1 MASSKSLLAFA
12 LAMAAVIAATMAQN
26 TPQDYVNLHNQAR
39 RADGV
44 GPVTWDA
51 RVARYAQNYAAQR
64 AGDCQLVHS
73 GGQFGENLFWG
84 PAGWEWT
91 AADALRLW
99 VDEKN
104 NYHYD
109 TNSCDPGKMC
119 GHYTQVVWR
128 NSVRIGCARV
138 VCAANRGVFII
149 CSYDPPGNWNG
160 ERPFWTQ
167 DVAAM

>member
-1 MASSKSLLAFA
+1 
-12 LAMAAVIAATMAQN
+12 MAAVIAATMAQN
-26 TPQDYVNLHNQAR
+26 TPQDYVDLHNEAR

-51 RVARYAQNYAAQR
+51 TLAWYAEDYAAQR
-64 AGDCQLVHS
+64 AGDCQLLHS
-73 GGQFGENLFWG
+73 DGPYGENLYWG

-91 AADALRLW
+91 AADAVQLW

-109 TNSCDPGKMC
+109 TNSCDPGTMC

-128 NSVRIGCARV
+128 DSVRIGCARV
-138 VCAANRGVFII
+138 VCAANLGVFII
-149 CSYDPPGNWNG
+149 CSYDPRGNWND
-160 ERPFWTQ
+160 ERPFLTQ